1 MMNWLD
7 VILLLPLLLGLVR
20 GLMRGLISE
29 VIAFAVV
36 ILGVLGARFGAPP
49 FSAWLLKQFAWPQG
63 VCDIVAYTLVFLSVA
78 ILLSIIAKL
87 LTKFMRAIHLGWANR
102 LFGGVFGVLKYGIL
116 VLIAVFI
123 IDKSNKSFHWLDDAP
138 VVKTSVVYPQMVKLC
153 NTIYRSVP
161 TSEKENAQ

>member
-1 MMNWLD
+1 MNWLD
-7 VILLLPLLLGLVR
+7 AILLLPLLLGLVR

-63 VCDIVAYTLVFLSVA
+63 VCDVISYTLVFLSIA
-78 ILLSIIAKL
+78 IMLSVIARL
-87 LTKFMRAIHLGWANR
+87 LTKFMRAIHLGWAIR
-102 LFGGVFGVLKYGIL
+102 LFGGIFGVLKYGVV

-123 IDKSNKSFHWLDDAP
+123 IP
-138 VVKTSVVYPQMVKLC
+138 KTGCIGLRQR
-153 NTIYRSVP
+153 NRIW
-161 TSEKENAQ
+161 AG